1 MSTCV
6 TVNYVCS
13 LSLTGLPNYILY
25 CSSILSLSAV
35 STTCEFEE
43 IDTKR
48 ENIAFPTTCLEAG
61 DRLEIKFESTLIS
74 DFVTQLENIFGE
86 FTRDT
91 ATVTVVQGIST
102 RYIITITTELVRESV
117 DSLCRDGADTPI
129 KP

>member
-1 MSTCV
+1 MRYSFSICVSTCV

-35 STTCEFEE
+35 STTCEFETD
-43 IDTKR
+43 IDTRR

-61 DRLEIKFESTLIS
+61 DRLVMNFTSTVTS
-74 DFVTQLENIFGE
+74 DFVTQLENNHGE

-91 ATVTVVQGIST
+91 ATVTVVQGISVT
-102 RYIITITTELVRESV
+102 RYIIAITTELV
-117 DSLCRDGADTPI
+117 LL
-129 KP
+129 